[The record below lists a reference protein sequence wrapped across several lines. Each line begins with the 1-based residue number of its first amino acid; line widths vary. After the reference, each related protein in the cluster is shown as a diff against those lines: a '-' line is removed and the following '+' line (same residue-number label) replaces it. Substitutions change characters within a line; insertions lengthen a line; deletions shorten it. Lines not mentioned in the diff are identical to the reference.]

1 MVGFFILK
9 TFLLEQYK
17 DINHDSNITYCEIG
31 DIYIRVKF
39 KRTAKIYTYS
49 YQSAGIEKVER
60 LKKLARA
67 GNGLNCYIKLYV
79 NSLYEK

>member
-1 MVGFFILK
+1 MILTSPIVKLVIFILE
-9 TFLLEQYK
+9 LNLIE
-17 DINHDSNITYCEIG
+17 
-31 DIYIRVKF
+31 
-39 KRTAKIYTYS
+39 TAKIYTYS